1 MFNQWDMSLM
11 QEVIDQVFHTD
22 LVPGEAVAL
31 TQNCWFSGRKMVERR
46 NLQGERPVGRG
57 AKDRPMQPL
66 LLLQINGAGK

>member
-31 TQNCWFSGRKMVERR
+31 TQNCWFSERKMVEKGTYKERDLWAEEQKTDLC
-46 NLQGERPVGRG
+46 NLCSCCR
-57 AKDRPMQPL
+57 
-66 LLLQINGAGK
+66 